1 MNNAEYW
8 ANRMRLLEAA
18 LHDKARDY
26 FANLERQ
33 FDIAIKDLEKDIRA
47 WYQRFADNNGSVSW
61 AEAHRLLTSDE
72 LKEFKW
78 DVWEY
83 IEKCK
88 ENSVNGA
95 WVKQLENAS
104 ARVHISR
111 LESLKLQLQQRA
123 ETLAQKSIQ
132 ATANASEMAYTE
144 SYYHTAFE
152 IQRGI
157 GVGWT
162 MQGVNKTLIEKV
174 LSRPWT
180 VDNQTFTARCWKN
193 KVQLVET
200 VSQELTRMAATGDA
214 PDRAIKA
221 IAKRFNVSKSNAGRV
236 VMTESAH
243 FAEVAAKDCFDELGV
258 EKYQII
264 AGLDVSTCNTCAD
277 MDKKVFKMCEYSP
290 GSTAPLFHPRCRCTI
305 APYHEDMEG
314 LGTRFARD
322 VKTGKGYQ
330 VPSNTT
336 YEQWKAMQDAKY
348 GAGTVNKE
356 RKKWANQTADKEQLK
371 RYRSLLG
378 NEAPRSLADFQTLK
392 YDNPTAYDDLT
403 GYYRYKN
410 NNPNSNR
417 GFYNANKAVKDL
429 RSTGSIKATGTV
441 TNAPKGRSIV
451 TVNEH
456 AAQRMAER
464 DITLK
469 AAQNIIKNAKF
480 ALKQRKGTQYAFYSS
495 EGYAVLD
502 NDGMLTSIGWL
513 DEGGK
518 TLYDEVMKN
527 AGNSK

>member
-1 MNNAEYW
+1 MKNAEYW
-8 ANRMRLLEAA
+8 ASRMRLLEEA
-18 LHDKARDY
+18 LHNRALDY

-33 FDIAIKDLEKDIRA
+33 FNTAIKDIEKDIRA
-47 WYQRFADNNGSVSW
+47 WYQRFSDNNGGVSW
-61 AEAHRLLTSDE
+61 ADAQRLLTSDE

-88 ENSVNGA
+88 ESAVNGA
-95 WVKQLENAS
+95 WVKELENAS

-111 LESLKLQLQQRA
+111 LESLKLQLRQQA
-123 ETLAQKSIQ
+123 ETLTQKSIK
-132 ATANASEMAYTE
+132 ATAEASAHSYTE

-162 MQGVNKTLIEKV
+162 MQGINSTLVEKV

-180 VDNQTFTARCWKN
+180 TDNKTFTARCWTD
-193 KVQLVET
+193 KVKLVET
-200 VSQELTRMAATGDA
+200 VNQELTRMVATGDS

-243 FAEVAAKDCFDELGV
+243 FAEAAARDCFEELGV
-258 EKYQII
+258 ERYQIL
-264 AGLDVSTCNTCAD
+264 AGLDIETCSVCAD
-277 MDKKVFKMCEYSP
+277 MDKKVFKMSEYSP
-290 GSTAPLFHPRCRCTI
+290 GITAPLFHPRCRCTI
-305 APYHEDMEG
+305 SPYEEDMEG
-314 LGTRFARD
+314 LGERFARD
-322 VKTGKGYQ
+322 AVTGKSYY

-336 YEQWKAMQDAKY
+336 YKQWKEMQDAKY
-348 GAGTVNKE
+348 GVGTVDKRQKMRN
-356 RKKWANQTADKEQLK
+356 NYMADKEQLGK
-371 RYRSLLG
+371 YRTVLG
-378 NEAPRSLADFQTLK
+378 KDAPRTIADFQTLK
-392 YDNPTAYDDLT
+392 YDNPEAYNDLV
-403 GYYRYKN
+403 GYYKYRN

-417 GFYNANKAVKDL
+417 GFYNANKAVKEL
-429 RSTGSIKATGTV
+429 RTTGVIKATGTV

-469 AAQNIIKNAKF
+469 TAQNIIKNAKF

-502 NDGMLTSIGWL
+502 SDGMLTSIGWL
-513 DEGGK
+513 DENGK
-518 TLYDEVMKN
+518 ILYDEVMKN

>member
-1 MNNAEYW
+1 MKNAEYW
-8 ANRMRLLEAA
+8 ANRMRLLSDA
-18 LHDKARDY
+18 LQRQAHDY
-26 FANLERQ
+26 VINIQRQ

-47 WYQRFADNNGSVSW
+47 WYQRFADNNGNISYGQ
-61 AEAHRLLTSDE
+61 AQRLLTSDE

-88 ENSVNGA
+88 ESAVNGA

-111 LESLKLQLQQRA
+111 LESLKIQLQQQA
-123 ETLAQKSIQ
+123 ETLTQ
-132 ATANASEMAYTE
+132 ARIKATSDASELSYTE

-162 MQGVNKTLIEKV
+162 MQGVNKSLIEKV

-180 VDNQTFTARCWKN
+180 VDNQTFTARCWTDKA
-193 KVQLVET
+193 KLVET
-200 VSQELTRMAATGDA
+200 LNQELTRMVATGDA

-243 FAEVAAKDCFDELGV
+243 FMETAAKDCFDELGV
-258 EKYQII
+258 EQYQII
-264 AGLDVSTCNTCAD
+264 AGLSVETCGVCAD
-277 MDKKVFKMCEYSP
+277 MDKKVFKMSEYSP
-290 GSTAPLFHPRCRCTI
+290 GTTAPLFHPRCRCTI
-305 APYHEDMEG
+305 SPYFEDMEG

-336 YEQWKAMQDAKY
+336 YKQWKEMQDAKY
-348 GAGTVNKE
+348 GAGTVDRE
-356 RKKWANQTADKEQLK
+356 HKKRINYTADKEQLGK
-371 RYRSLLG
+371 YRAVLG
-378 NEAPRSLADFQTLK
+378 KEAPRTIADFQTLK

-429 RSTGSIKATGTV
+429 RSTSSIKATGTV

-469 AAQNIIKNAKF
+469 TAQNIIKNAKF